1 MKIRL
6 QGWEGSRNNR
16 YRPIFSGWDWDIE
29 TCLAKHRAPFGAKF
43 EARGLGWVP
52 IALGIHISDQ
62 ASRGVGWMAI
72 SHLAW
77 LALSVP
83 GQLNFFAPKPP
94 PTPPISVIEEEISR
108 GLKPKVLSLEDCLS
122 TSMEFQPRIEGAKAS
137 LRAAQ
142 AAYNGVA
149 QMRGLARLAPD
160 LSARRAQS
168 AQGLEAAEAALN
180 QEIEDTRYAV
190 RRAYFTI
197 VYAEI
202 QADHLTR
209 LVAAL
214 ERTKTE
220 HGKDFS
226 RWALEEYFGVNAKMR
241 MSLAE
246 AKNQL
251 AVAQLGKLKAKFL
264 LAEEMGGIG
273 ALGYLP
279 EPMDKAMLKPKIS
292 LTLDDLEKAVDENRG
307 ERILS
312 RTGLEVSRLEV
323 EAQRRSNPF
332 GLISRTYAAF
342 ADTNRVPIPTPER
355 GSEYRPGAINL
366 EMPPFMGGPKPY
378 RVERAIALADR
389 AESTDATTT
398 NLTRLEARVAYL
410 TYREIERRLEA
421 DRTAIDDARRIFNR
435 VTKSTLSPLD
445 AFLLPQSVQ
454 FLVNYD
460 QLRFDRALIAAELMR
475 LSGGSI
481 EIPFQKPASAE
492 PSTDPNK

>member
-1 MKIRL
+1 M
-6 QGWEGSRNNR
+6 
-16 YRPIFSGWDWDIE
+16 
-29 TCLAKHRAPFGAKF
+29 
-43 EARGLGWVP
+43 GL
-52 IALGIHISDQ
+52 
-62 ASRGVGWMAI
+62 
-72 SHLAW
+72 SHLAC
-77 LALSVP
+77 LVLSVP
-83 GQLNFFAPKPP
+83 GQLDFFAPKPP
-94 PTPPISVIEEEISR
+94 PAPLISVIEEEVSR
-108 GLKPKVLSLEDCLS
+108 GLKPKILSLEDCLGIA
-122 TSMEFQPRIEGAKAS
+122 MEFQPRIEGAKAS

-142 AAYNGVA
+142 AAYTGATQV
-149 QMRGLARLAPD
+149 RGLGRLVPD

-168 AQGLEAAEAALN
+168 AQGLEAAEAGLN
-180 QEIEDTRYAV
+180 QEIEDTKYAV

-214 ERTKTE
+214 ERTKSE
-220 HGKDFS
+220 HAKDFS
-226 RWALEEYFGVNAKMR
+226 RWAVEEMIGINATMR
-241 MSLAE
+241 MGLAQ

-251 AVAQLGKLKAKFL
+251 AVAQLGRLKARFL
-264 LAEEMGGIG
+264 LAEEMGGIR

-279 EPMDKAMLKPKIS
+279 EPADKMILKPKIS
-292 LTLDDLEKAVDENRG
+292 IKLDDLEKAVDENRG

-332 GLISRTYAAF
+332 GLISRTYASF
-342 ADTNRVPIPTPER
+342 ADANRVPIPTPER

-366 EMPPFMGGPKPY
+366 EMPPFMAGPKPY
-378 RVERAIALADR
+378 RVERAIALAER
-389 AESTDATTT
+389 AESTEATTT

-410 TYREIERRLEA
+410 TFREIERRLEA
-421 DRTAIDDARRIFNR
+421 DRTAIDDARKIFNR
-435 VTKSTLSPLD
+435 VTKSTLSPMD

-460 QLRFDRALIAAELMR
+460 QLRFDRALIAAEIMR

-481 EIPFQKPASAE
+481 EILFDKPATSE
-492 PSTDPNK
+492 LSTDPNK

>member
-1 MKIRL
+1 MALWVGK
-6 QGWEGSRNNR
+6 
-16 YRPIFSGWDWDIE
+16 SGKVSWGDGRMGISNLA
-29 TCLAKHRAPFGAKF
+29 CL
-43 EARGLGWVP
+43 V
-52 IALGIHISDQ
+52 
-62 ASRGVGWMAI
+62 
-72 SHLAW
+72 
-77 LALSVP
+77 LSVP
-83 GQLNFFAPKPP
+83 GQLDFFAPKPP
-94 PTPPISVIEEEISR
+94 PAPLISVIEEEVSR
-108 GLKPKVLSLEDCLS
+108 GLKPKVLSLEECLGVS
-122 TSMEFQPRIEGAKAS
+122 LDLQPRIEGARAS
-137 LRAAQ
+137 LRAAHS
-142 AAYNGVA
+142 AYNGANNV
-149 QMRGLARLAPD
+149 RGLGRLAPD
-160 LSARRAQS
+160 LSIRRAQS

-180 QEIEDTRYAV
+180 QEIEDTKYAV

-220 HGKDFS
+220 HAKDFS
-226 RWALEEYFGVNAKMR
+226 RWALEEFIGINAKMR
-241 MSLAE
+241 MGLAE

-251 AVAQLGKLKAKFL
+251 AVAQLGRLKARFL

-279 EPMDKAMLKPKIS
+279 QPADKIMLKPKIS
-292 LTLDDLEKAVDENRG
+292 LSLEDLEKAVDENRG

-332 GLISRTYAAF
+332 GLINRTYASF

-366 EMPPFMGGPKPY
+366 EMPPFMAGPKPY
-378 RVERAIALADR
+378 RVERAVALADR
-389 AESTDATTT
+389 AESTEATTT

-410 TYREIERRLEA
+410 SFREIERRMEA
-421 DRTAIDDARRIFNR
+421 ERTAIDDARKIFNR
-435 VTKSTLSPLD
+435 VTKSTLSPMD
-445 AFLLPQSVQ
+445 SILLPQSVQ

-460 QLRFDRALIAAELMR
+460 QLRFDRALIAAEMMR

-481 EIPFQKPASAE
+481 EIPFEMPAKPE
-492 PSTDPNK
+492 ISTDPSK

>member
-1 MKIRL
+1 MGISQL
-6 QGWEGSRNNR
+6 A
-16 YRPIFSGWDWDIE
+16 
-29 TCLAKHRAPFGAKF
+29 CL
-43 EARGLGWVP
+43 L
-52 IALGIHISDQ
+52 
-62 ASRGVGWMAI
+62 
-72 SHLAW
+72 
-77 LALSVP
+77 LSVP
-83 GQLNFFAPKPP
+83 GQLDFFTPKPP
-94 PTPPISVIEEEISR
+94 PAPLLSVIEEEVSR
-108 GLKPKVLSLEDCLS
+108 GLKPRVLSLEDCLA
-122 TSMEFQPRIEGAKAS
+122 TSLELQPRIEGARAS

-142 AAYNGVA
+142 IAHNGA
-149 QMRGLARLAPD
+149 TQIRGLGRLVPD
-160 LSARRAQS
+160 LSIRRAQS
-168 AQGLEAAEAALN
+168 AQGLEAAEAALK
-180 QEIEDTRYAV
+180 QEIEDTKYAV

-220 HGKDFS
+220 HAKDFS
-226 RWALEEYFGVNAKMR
+226 RWAIEEVIGINAKMR
-241 MSLAE
+241 MGLAE

-251 AVAQLGKLKAKFL
+251 AVAQLGRLKARFL

-279 EPMDKAMLKPKIS
+279 QPADKIILKPKIS
-292 LTLDDLEKAVDENRG
+292 LTLETLETAVDENRG
-307 ERILS
+307 ERLLS

-332 GLISRTYAAF
+332 GLINRTYASF

-366 EMPPFMGGPKPY
+366 EMPPFMAGPRPY
-378 RVERAIALADR
+378 RVERAKALADR
-389 AESTDATTT
+389 AESTEATTT
-398 NLTRLEARVAYL
+398 NLTRLEARVGYL
-410 TYREIERRLEA
+410 TLREIERRIEA
-421 DRTAIDDARRIFNR
+421 DRTGIDDARKIFNR
-435 VTKSTLSPLD
+435 VTKSTLSPMD
-445 AFLLPQSVQ
+445 AFLLPQSIQ

-481 EIPFQKPASAE
+481 EIPYEKPAASE
-492 PSTDPNK
+492 VSTDPTK